1 MKIIKIKP
9 SPTVVS
15 HILKMKPGEVLRFDL
30 SHRKQVVETAG
41 RKMKDVEPNYRFP
54 TITNR
59 EGGFI
64 EIRKEP
70 K

>member
-1 MKIIKIKP
+1 MKVISIKP

-15 HILKMKPGEVLRFDL
+15 FISNMKEGDVLRFAL
-30 SHRKQVVETAG
+30 RHRKQVIETAG
-41 RKMKDVEPNYRFP
+41 RKMKEVQPDFKFP
-54 TITNR
+54 TTTNI

-64 EIRKEP
+64 EIRKEA